1 MYGLVKEL
9 YSEQKQRAF
18 EDLYNDSDAR
28 LQLLMRSAIAEAMKD
43 CPRLLTSNGSDW
55 ILCTLSSYHKPS
67 DDTMRV
73 FQGIMRKFDSI
84 SFGLLTDRIQFR
96 ETNDL
101 ADTCLVGLSFFRKH
115 IIEWHRRKAAPSMEY
130 YERAGALAFRRIGF
144 DDIGQDFRGW
154 VQFIEREFVDTTIL

>member
-28 LQLLMRSAIAEAMKD
+28 LQLLMRSALAEALKD
-43 CPRLLTSNGSDW
+43 CPRILTSNGSDW
-55 ILCTLSSYHKPS
+55 ILCTLSSYHKTS

-73 FQGIMRKFDSI
+73 FQSIMRKFDSI

-96 ETNDL
+96 EVNDL
-101 ADTCLVGLSFFRKH
+101 ADTCLVGLSFFRRH
-115 IIEWHRRKAAPSMEY
+115 IEEWHRRKAAPSPLY
-130 YERAGALAFRRIGF
+130 YERAGALAFQKIGY
-144 DDIGQDFRGW
+144 DGIGENFHGW
-154 VQFIEREFVDTTIL
+154 VEFIEKELVATTIL